1 MLNILEVISGY
12 MGKEYKTIIESGTGE
27 YVEKKSRFIG
37 YVRHVES
44 EEEADSFITEIKK
57 KHYDAR
63 HNCYA
68 YSVGE
73 EDVIQR
79 FSDDGEPSGTAG
91 KPILEVITGNGLNNV
106 CIVVTRYFGGTL
118 LGTGGLVR
126 SYTEACKE
134 CIAATGIVTKKCVIP
149 LVITTNYNDLGKIQY
164 ILGQN
169 GIDISDS
176 AYGEKVVLTANVIV
190 EDIDRIEKKLT
201 EATAA
206 RAVFERR
213 DEKFVTS

>member
-1 MLNILEVISGY
+1 

-213 DEKFVTS
+213 DKKFVTS

>member
-1 MLNILEVISGY
+1 MN
-12 MGKEYKTIIESGTGE
+12 KEYKTIIEPGTGE

-44 EEEADSFITEIKK
+44 EEEAEAFITEIKK

-63 HNCYA
+63 HNCSA

-73 EDVIQR
+73 ESVIQR

-91 KPILEVITGNGLNNV
+91 KPILEVITGNKLNNV

-126 SYTEACKE
+126 SYTEAAKE
-134 CIAATGIVTKKCVIP
+134 CIADTEVVTKKCVIP
-149 LVITTNYNDLGKIQY
+149 LKLTTNYNDLGKIQY
-164 ILGQN
+164 ILGN
-169 GIDISDS
+169 EGINIRESN
-176 AYGEKVVLTANVIV
+176 YGENVDVIADV
-190 EDIDRIEKKLT
+190 FVDDIERIEKKLT

-206 RAVFERR
+206 RAVMTRGDIE
-213 DEKFVTS
+213 FVLC